1 MDCFFIACRYRT
13 LFYSCMYLL
22 LIGYCSITI
31 CRTMQ
36 RVSYWTASSLLAFIS
51 QTIRF
56 FGFSSSF
63 TIDFQFY
70 TSCHRF
76 LELQCAWLHFS
87 NNIDKGNAGGQILV
101 CFFFVI
107 PSSLHGSELLVL
119 KSVCS
124 FYPSLRY
131 VIRFVSL
138 TAVRH
143 GLRRHSHLR
152 FSYQSSTGF
161 LVGLP
166 ISVACGGFFI
176 PTLSFPEEISVLNV
190 FQMKPSQLRPF
201 IPNGCLSFIVLLFSS
216 GNECEA
222 LWSSGYILTAVNASQ

>member
-1 MDCFFIACRYRT
+1 MRRVRYETASSLILTFTQIHCYSVQFDDSHLTNTVRQA
-13 LFYSCMYLL
+13 LGMGKVSYGLLLHCMSLYGIILIVYSCMYLL

-101 CFFFVI
+101 CFLIVII
-107 PSSLHGSELLVL
+107 PSLLHGSEVLVL

-124 FYPSLRY
+124 FYPSY
-131 VIRFVSL
+131 C
-138 TAVRH
+138 
-143 GLRRHSHLR
+143 HL
-152 FSYQSSTGF
+152 G
-161 LVGLP
+161 
-166 ISVACGGFFI
+166 
-176 PTLSFPEEISVLNV
+176 TLS
-190 FQMKPSQLRPF
+190 
-201 IPNGCLSFIVLLFSS
+201 GLFH
-216 GNECEA
+216 
-222 LWSSGYILTAVNASQ
+222 